1 MAESA
6 DYSTWVPRINRTTS
20 PLCLYP
26 PWYLLNGCYLV
37 HSRGPIL
44 LMRKCHMTAKLN
56 KQPLG
61 LPLHLESWQL
71 VNSEFAGRMLYLSSV
86 CHILLILFLESG
98 CQGDGIGTG
107 GKQRLVESSL
117 GLLWDTANGRD

>member
-1 MAESA
+1 
-6 DYSTWVPRINRTTS
+6 
-20 PLCLYP
+20 
-26 PWYLLNGCYLV
+26 
-37 HSRGPIL
+37 
-44 LMRKCHMTAKLN
+44 MTVKLN

-117 GLLWDTANGRD
+117 GLLWDTGNGRD